1 MVRYATFDEFHLLYA
16 YRLQWNPIVPSKREH
31 SFSKTEVVIIITLMT
46 VLGLIGCLN
55 KWMGG

>member
-1 MVRYATFDEFHLLYA
+1 MVRYAIFDEFHLLYA

-46 VLGLIGCLN
+46 VLG
-55 KWMGG
+55 